1 MTGDKN
7 GTSRIN
13 KMVTMFGKRCKLN
26 CRQLLIPILEEV
38 FIEDYLPNAAVFMK
52 TVHETVSETKYETQ
66 KPNVGENESNQQTT
80 QKTGSAKSGQLSPRQ
95 SAVSLR
101 ENRSSNSAQADKN
114 KVKRLARAI
123 GGVTGQQIAT
133 DSSNFGYDQSM
144 AVVNAVL
151 ANQFITSCDQ
161 KQNALVSSQIITI
174 ISSVQRK
181 KSQQEVIRKLNTEPL
196 LVQMNFV
203 AIACDNL
210 GIQPIVP
217 SNVWTRINNPYSLIS
232 KVTNYHIEAALE
244 PIKKQDGYSL
254 TWPKTGNITFS
265 IASL

>member
-1 MTGDKN
+1 
-7 GTSRIN
+7 
-13 KMVTMFGKRCKLN
+13 
-26 CRQLLIPILEEV
+26 
-38 FIEDYLPNAAVFMK
+38 
-52 TVHETVSETKYETQ
+52 
-66 KPNVGENESNQQTT
+66 
-80 QKTGSAKSGQLSPRQ
+80 
-95 SAVSLR
+95 
-101 ENRSSNSAQADKN
+101 
-114 KVKRLARAI
+114 
-123 GGVTGQQIAT
+123 
-133 DSSNFGYDQSM
+133 M